1 MKGFLIE
8 QRIFFHYWF
17 LSFSYIIQVQI
28 KVTCSRTNI
37 LTVHYDGGYLPFL
50 GLKLYL
56 ALNDCT
62 RILFSVDDEGFASL
76 TLRLLLFLFIS
87 VFFYSSFLYLFS
99 CLLNNAP
106 WCIYFVFHIISSY
119 LVPVPLFKGHR
130 GLLYRS
136 VRLFINNT
144 DIPVSRWIFLHFW
157 LFCIESFVFLIN
169 FEELP
174 PTFGKTGPQSDN
186 QDSCGNLG
194 KSLLF

>member
-8 QRIFFHYWF
+8 QRIFFCYWF

-50 GLKLYL
+50 CLKLIL
-56 ALNDCT
+56 VLNHCT
-62 RILFSVDDEGFASL
+62 RILLSVDDQGFASL

-87 VFFYSSFLYLFS
+87 VFFCSSFLYLFS

-106 WCIYFVFHIISSY
+106 WCIYFGFQIISSY

-130 GLLYRS
+130 GFLYTS

-144 DIPVSRWIFLHFW
+144 DVPVSRWIFLHFR
-157 LFCIESFVFLIN
+157 FKVRDNKALIK
-169 FEELP
+169 P
-174 PTFGKTGPQSDN
+174 
-186 QDSCGNLG
+186 
-194 KSLLF
+194 